1 MKVPKPL
8 RVCTECGGLLDPGER
23 CDCQDA
29 TAENTAPEAG
39 AEAGQKA
46 TANPHEPVLAAA
58 V

>member
-1 MKVPKPL
+1 MPKPL

-29 TAENTAPEAG
+29 TAETTAPEAG